1 MLKTSKDQMAFKCT
15 ILVIAASLLL
25 SVHGKLKPAE
35 CLTGE
40 FHKASPGPETKEY
53 KACLAYKDK
62 TCCTAEFTKQLA
74 RSPVKIGNFSWNTC
88 SKPLSPKCEAYM
100 KEVECFYQCSPNV
113 GYFKGAYKGSFTGV
127 PVCSTFCNAW
137 FDACKSDQTCA
148 KNWITGFDLNA
159 YKENKCKPTSTCKT
173 FSEVYGNA
181 EGLCQE
187 MWGASF
193 KYVKSKVKHDCMHL
207 NASDPLGIS
216 TNYKVAEKLNKVH
229 SSGIWTG
236 PTYLHLAV
244 LFSLFGLI
252 FL

>member
-1 MLKTSKDQMAFKCT
+1 MALKCA
-15 ILVIAASLLL
+15 ILVIVSSLLG
-25 SVHGKLKPAE
+25 SVYGKLQPAQ

-40 FHKASPGPETKEY
+40 FHKANPGPETNDY

-62 TCCTAEFTKQLA
+62 TCCTADFTKQLA

-88 SKPLSPKCEAYM
+88 STPLSSNCEAYM

-127 PVCSTFCNAW
+127 PICSTFCDAW
-137 FDACKSDQTCA
+137 FDACKSDLTCA
-148 KNWITGFDLNA
+148 KNWITDFDQNA
-159 YKENKCKPTSTCKT
+159 AKENKCKPTSPCKS
-173 FSEVYGNA
+173 FSDVYGNA

-193 KYVKSKVKHDCMHL
+193 KYVKSKVEHDCMHL

-216 TNYKVAEKLNKVH
+216 ANFKVAEKLSKVP
-229 SSGIWTG
+229 SSGIKTG
-236 PTYLHLAV
+236 SGYSYLAV
-244 LFSLFGLI
+244 LFSLLGGIL
-252 FL
+252 L